1 MLNKK
6 LSDIR
11 INHIHQTTN
20 TIIKQFPRRIV
31 LEDLNIRGMMK
42 NKHLSKAIQ
51 ECMFYEFRR
60 QIEYKAKYYGIEVVL
75 ANRFYPSSKLC
86 SCCGK
91 IKKDL
96 KLKDRVYNCEC
107 GNHIDRDYQAS
118 LNLSNYEIKTK

>member
-1 MLNKK
+1 
-6 LSDIR
+6 
-11 INHIHQTTN
+11 
-20 TIIKQFPRRIV
+20 
-31 LEDLNIRGMMK
+31 LNIRGMMK

-75 ANRFYPSSKLC
+75 ADRFYPSSKLC

-96 KLKDRVYNCEC
+96 KLKDRMYTCEC